1 LEEYGLLTDYVMEA
15 RAIRLNSEAKEKQ
28 VSKKEAL
35 SNWVENAKKAKE
47 NLTESNLKETVENQ
61 KMITRWRGF
70 IEDATSKIQLP
81 ESAKE
86 NRKPLDEKT
95 REKLEEN
102 GISPESYQTISY
114 LYSDLNGNRE
124 NIPSDIF
131 DMLEGNKDRFH
142 SFEEALGISP
152 SFQSLETI
160 PAIKSN
166 ANLSTLWNPSV
177 YNNISWLHE
186 EAKESIANVS
196 MKIEKLSE
204 NASDILDMFPNMVE
218 KWTDNKWQ
226 VDSKIW
232 ENIASQFNWIDKAGL
247 EELKQWL
254 VVHQLRKKSEE
265 SWIPLNENRMK
276 ERVSSIGKA
285 SEMVLQKLHSGSRQV
300 MGEETV
306 HAYCNTIS
314 EVCGELG
321 DWFGFNPTEINYN
334 VDVWLAIPFSIDG
347 RKVPDPLVFGT
358 SIRWPQFTKQDKWN
372 SHLNAWY
379 SPDRQIGSEGIP
391 SISELANMASSIGRK
406 AFIED
411 IMENP
416 KANPFDTM
424 KNMESDALRNLL
436 KERLEDKKKVL
447 KPIMERYLTDLK
459 SQKTAMLLAS
469 QVVVASEWFST
480 DSAMDSEYIKQLS
493 NSDNHFNSAN
503 GHPDIAK
510 SLLLLNNTTSHE
522 GRGKIKKLESSL
534 SILSKS
540 IGNAY
545 WKGSLLLNELTG
557 NSGRELLPDEESLW
571 KQTGLSNV
579 LSAFIKPID
588 EWKSEGQRLDVDALS
603 AFADYADSSDSADK
617 MFIESKHFT
626 RLSPDI
632 QKNVIVW
639 SEKLDGVNNTS
650 MGLEYQ

>member
-1 LEEYGLLTDYVMEA
+1 MDMIGMFSIHDTQMTLEKYQTLEDEHSQKEDDSNSFENDDLLEKWIVLTPFLKAQDYEDNEIQQLQNSIKDALKSSSTLWGNGNEPINFINSLLGNLTESNKEINIEDINGVLSNFFSNPDNELEEYGLLTDYVMEA

-166 ANLSTLWNPSV
+166 ANLSALWNPSV

-186 EAKESIANVS
+186 EAKESVANFS
-196 MKIEKLSE
+196 METEKLSE
-204 NASDILDMFPNMVE
+204 NTSDILDMFPDMVE
-218 KWTDNKWQ
+218 KWTDNKWK

-232 ENIASQFNWIDKAGL
+232 GNISSQFKWMDKAGL
-247 EELKQWL
+247 ETLKQWL
-254 VVHQLRKKSEE
+254 VVHQLHKKTEE
-265 SWIPLNENRMK
+265 SWIPLDEKWMK
-276 ERVSSIGKA
+276 ERVPSIWKA
-285 SEMVLQKLHSGSRQV
+285 SEMVLQKLHSGSKQV

-321 DWFGFNPTEINYN
+321 DW
-334 VDVWLAIPFSIDG
+334 
-347 RKVPDPLVFGT
+347 
-358 SIRWPQFTKQDKWN
+358 
-372 SHLNAWY
+372 
-379 SPDRQIGSEGIP
+379 
-391 SISELANMASSIGRK
+391 
-406 AFIED
+406 
-411 IMENP
+411 
-416 KANPFDTM
+416 
-424 KNMESDALRNLL
+424 
-436 KERLEDKKKVL
+436 
-447 KPIMERYLTDLK
+447 
-459 SQKTAMLLAS
+459 
-469 QVVVASEWFST
+469 
-480 DSAMDSEYIKQLS
+480 
-493 NSDNHFNSAN
+493 
-503 GHPDIAK
+503 
-510 SLLLLNNTTSHE
+510 
-522 GRGKIKKLESSL
+522 
-534 SILSKS
+534 
-540 IGNAY
+540 
-545 WKGSLLLNELTG
+545 
-557 NSGRELLPDEESLW
+557 
-571 KQTGLSNV
+571 
-579 LSAFIKPID
+579 
-588 EWKSEGQRLDVDALS
+588 
-603 AFADYADSSDSADK
+603 
-617 MFIESKHFT
+617 
-626 RLSPDI
+626 
-632 QKNVIVW
+632 
-639 SEKLDGVNNTS
+639 
-650 MGLEYQ
+650 